1 MTGYWIG
8 YKVSQ
13 KKFYLAPLEG
23 ITGYIYRNA
32 HHKYFPGT
40 DKYFTPFIAPHT
52 KRCLNSREKND
63 ILPEHN
69 QGMKVVPQILTN
81 NPQDFIRIGKLLQ
94 DYGYDEINLNLGCP
108 SGTVVAKGRGSGFL
122 EYPKKLDAF
131 LEEVFE
137 KLDMKISIK
146 TRIGKE
152 EAWEWEDLLS
162 IYNQYPLEELIVHP
176 RVQKE
181 FYKGKPDWEAYRL
194 AEAESKNVLCY
205 NGNIFTL
212 RDYEELLQAF
222 PKTEAVMTGRGA
234 IANPQLISMLQGKT
248 AKVDKAAIKSF
259 HDEVCAGYTENL
271 SGDRNVL
278 FKMKELWFYMGQIF
292 EDSEKHMK
300 KIRKC
305 QSLSEYGWI
314 IDSLFAEKEIIEG
327 KGFDDTRKA

>member
-1 MTGYWIG
+1 M
-8 YKVSQ
+8 
-13 KKFYLAPLEG
+13 KFYLAPLEG

-32 HHKYFPGT
+32 YHRYFPDA

-69 QGMKVVPQILTN
+69 RGMKVVPQILTN
-81 NPQDFIRIGKLLQ
+81 NARDFIRIGKLLSE
-94 DYGYDEINLNLGCP
+94 YGYEEINLNLGCP
-108 SGTVVAKGRGSGFL
+108 SGTVVAKGRGAGFL
-122 EYPKKLDAF
+122 EYPKELNAF

-137 KLDMKISIK
+137 KLDLKISIK

-152 EAWEWEDLLS
+152 ETWEWEDLLS

-176 RVQKE
+176 RVQKD
-181 FYKGKPDWEAYRL
+181 FYRGKPDREAYRL
-194 AEAESKNVLCY
+194 AEAESKNALCY

-212 RDYEELLQAF
+212 QDYEELLQAF
-222 PKTEAVMTGRGA
+222 PKTEAVMVGRGV
-234 IANPQLISMLQGKT
+234 IANPQLIAMLRGRT
-248 AKVDKAAIKSF
+248 AKVDKAAIRAF
-259 HDEVCAGYTENL
+259 HDEVCAGYAENL

-292 EDSEKHMK
+292 ADSEKHMK